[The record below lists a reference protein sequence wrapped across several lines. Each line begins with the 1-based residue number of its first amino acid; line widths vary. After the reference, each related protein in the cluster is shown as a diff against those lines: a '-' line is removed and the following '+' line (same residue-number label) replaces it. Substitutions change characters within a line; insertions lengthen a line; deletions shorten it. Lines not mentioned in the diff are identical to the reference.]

1 MMFEAQ
7 LRQAQEHLLTSARG
21 LDLPLPEKV
30 DWNPIPFQGQW
41 GFGSPLAFQIAAAEV
56 RAGLKQK
63 VPDRA
68 SEVADMLV
76 RAASVP
82 EGFSAL
88 EAERGYVNLFMDPA
102 QYAGLVL
109 DTIDRLGSDF
119 GRGEHIPEIAMVEYA
134 QPNTHHS
141 FHIGHARAAL
151 LGESVAR
158 ILAFAGQETI
168 RASYPG
174 DIGLG
179 VIKCIWAYQRFYE
192 GQEPE
197 GVHERGQWLAD
208 IYTEANRLLKPS
220 PDETEDRRAQ
230 REKYETEV
238 REMHRAWD
246 AGDPEVRKLWERT
259 RQWSLDELEA
269 ILSLLG
275 IEMDVFFY
283 ESQVDEPAKQI
294 VSQLIESGIAEDE
307 RDQDGP
313 VIVRI
318 DEQLG
323 LDKEQYRTSVL
334 LRNDGTVLYPAR
346 DLALAKVKFE
356 EYKVD
361 RSIYVVDVRQSLHF
375 QQVFK
380 ILDLM
385 GFPQAEKCLHI
396 PFGFVSLPE
405 GAMSSRH
412 GNVVLFMDVY
422 QEARQRVEAIIAEK
436 NPELDPETA
445 SRVAEQVGLGA
456 LAYEM
461 LSVDNKRDIVFDWDR
476 ALDFEG
482 QAAPY
487 IQYAHVRATSILRK
501 ASPAADLELTGYQFN
516 QDEINL
522 LETLSHFPEEVNR
535 AARDFKPLIIAN
547 YAYDLAR
554 AFTDFY
560 GSSPVLTAEGPARDL
575 RLRMVAA
582 TRTTIANSLRL
593 LTIEAPQVM

>member
-1 MMFEAQ
+1 MFERQ
-7 LRQAQEHLLTSARG
+7 LREAERYLLGVIRD
-21 LDLPLPEKV
+21 LDLPLPQ
-30 DWNPIPFQGQW
+30 DFSWSPIPFQGRW
-41 GFGSPLAFQIAAAEV
+41 GFGAPIAFQIAAAEV
-56 RAGLKQK
+56 RAGLKSK

-68 SEVADMLV
+68 VQVAESIVDSAETPPAFSTIE
-76 RAASVP
+76 AA
-82 EGFSAL
+82 
-88 EAERGYVNLFMDPA
+88 RGYVNLYMDPA
-102 QYAGLVL
+102 LYAGLVL
-109 DTIDRLGSDF
+109 GTVGEQRDDF
-119 GRGEHIPEIAMVEYA
+119 GKGEPKSDIAMVEYA

-158 ILAFAGQETI
+158 ILELAGYETI

-179 VIKCIWAYQRFYE
+179 VIKCMWAYRRFHE
-192 GQEPE
+192 GDEPQ

-208 IYTEANRLLKPS
+208 IYTEATSLLEPS
-220 PDETEDRRAQ
+220 PDENSQDQVVRRG
-230 REKYETEV
+230 YEAEV

-246 AGDPEVRKLWERT
+246 AGDPEVRRLWQMT
-259 RQWSLDELEA
+259 RRWSLDEFEA

-283 ESQVDEPAKQI
+283 ESQVDELAKEI
-294 VSQLIESGIAEDE
+294 TEELIREGLAEDE
-307 RDQDGP
+307 REAGGP

-318 DEQLG
+318 DEKLG
-323 LDKEQYRTSVL
+323 LEKEQFRTSVL
-334 LRNDGTVLYPAR
+334 LRSDGTVLYPAR

-356 EYKVD
+356 DYKVD

-380 ILDLM
+380 IMELM

-412 GNVVLFMDVY
+412 GNVVLFMDVFE
-422 QEARQRVEAIIAEK
+422 EANRRVSEIIQKK
-436 NPELDPETA
+436 NPTLDSETA
-445 SRVAEQVGLGA
+445 ASVAEQVGSGA

-461 LSVDNKRDIVFDWDR
+461 LSVDNRRAIVFDWNR

-487 IQYAHVRATSILRK
+487 IQYAHVRASSILRK
-501 ASPAADLELTGYQFN
+501 EAPPKEIQLEGYEFSG
-516 QDEINL
+516 EEVNL
-522 LETLSHFPEEVNR
+522 LEVISRFPDEVQR
-535 AARDFKPLIIAN
+535 AARDFKPLVIAN
-547 YAYDLAR
+547 YAYELAR

-560 GSSPVLTAEGPARDL
+560 GSSPVLSAEAPTRGV
-575 RLRMVAA
+575 RLRMVSAA
-582 TRTTIANSLRL
+582 RSTLANSLRL
-593 LTIEAPQVM
+593 LTIQSPSVM